1 MKKTFKLSFYFAVL
15 LMLFNIFSC
24 SNSSNPSGSS
34 SSGCSSGSS
43 SKTVLATYSGP
54 KNGYTDSV
62 IVYTDGTWQE
72 IFSDGI
78 MYSYGTYTINSGDET
93 NGNITL
99 TITWTFP
106 GITLQ
111 RGAYSVNISNG
122 QFYFDS
128 ATYTKV

>member
-1 MKKTFKLSFYFAVL
+1 MKKTFKLLFYFAVL
-15 LMLFNIFSC
+15 LMLFNIVSC
-24 SNSSNPSGSS
+24 SNPSNPSGSS
-34 SSGCSSGSS
+34 SSGGSSGSS

-62 IVYTDGTWQE
+62 IVYSDGTWQE
-72 IFSDGI
+72 FFSNGR
-78 MYSYGTYTINSGDET
+78 MYSSGTYTINSGDET

-99 TITWTFP
+99 TVTWTYP

-111 RGAYSVNISNG
+111 TGVYSVDISNG